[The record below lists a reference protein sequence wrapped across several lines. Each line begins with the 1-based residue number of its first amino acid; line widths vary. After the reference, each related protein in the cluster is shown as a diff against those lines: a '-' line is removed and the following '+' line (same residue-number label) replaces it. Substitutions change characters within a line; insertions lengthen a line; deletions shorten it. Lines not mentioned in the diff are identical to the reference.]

1 MESEDGSIVSLR
13 EKISV
18 EFRHLPD
25 FSAFIL
31 HNSFNDFIDELLRLY
46 NDFDIPIFRYF
57 KNMDPEQRRAITSA
71 STREMLTRIASNQVA
86 EYIEQIINNW
96 LSNQF
101 PMFTREQV
109 DSQDIILVNF
119 AKAKALRSFI
129 SRYTNKLDLFAN
141 IVEDIDRFV
150 IVFNSE
156 VFASYVEVQK
166 EEINKMNTV
175 LQTREKQLLEAQEIG
190 QVGSFEWD
198 FTARKSSCTPQ
209 MYKIFE
215 TEDVDNLASLLRSI
229 HPDDRDKVRKTL
241 LKALE
246 DGDYVCDCRYIRNNK
261 EKVIH
266 SKGRVQFEAGKPV
279 RMIGTVTD
287 ETERHRIIERLQES
301 EKLHKQAQAITHL
314 GNWSWLVNEQK
325 VSWSDEMYRIY
336 GMEPQSE
343 EMSFERFLSFVHP
356 DDREKR
362 VAQIKEA
369 LETLVVEEYHF
380 RIKTAQGEQK
390 VVRGK
395 GEVLAD
401 KDNKPVAMLGTCQD
415 VTPEFNLTQQLR
427 ERERYLKELNTSLE
441 TANQEL
447 SRSNEELES
456 FNFIASHDLQEPL
469 RKIQVYS
476 NRILESGL
484 KDLPP
489 LLQDYFSRI
498 NNASRRM
505 QKLIEDF
512 LVFAQTLN
520 SSKTEE
526 FVDVKD
532 LVEEIRSELITRIE
546 EKKAIIRVSP
556 LPQIYAVPF
565 QIKQLMVNLISN
577 SLKYTFPDKPP
588 LININGAIIEG
599 SQIKEAGA
607 NNQISYVMIRVSD
620 NGIGFDPKYRTKIFE
635 LFQRLHSRNVYSGT
649 GIGLAL
655 CKKIVQ
661 NLGGIITAESQP
673 EQGATFT
680 LYIPQRLPEKSV
692 PRVNFVQRT
701 H

>member
-1 MESEDGSIVSLR
+1 MENEGRCIRSLK
-13 EKISV
+13 EKICV
-18 EFRHLPD
+18 EFRHLPE

-31 HNSFNDFIDELLRLY
+31 HNAFDEFTHELLRLY

-57 KNMDPEQRRAITSA
+57 KNMDPEQRKAIASA
-71 STREMLTRIASNQVA
+71 SAREMLTRIASNQVG
-86 EYIEQIINNW
+86 EYIGKIISNW

-119 AKAKALRSFI
+119 AMAKALRGFI
-129 SRYTNKLDLFAN
+129 PQYTSNLDVFAN
-141 IVEDIDRFV
+141 IVEEIDRFI

-156 VFASYVEVQK
+156 VFASYMQLQK
-166 EEINKMNTV
+166 DEINKMNAA

-198 FTARKSSCTPQ
+198 FAAGKSSCTPQ

-215 TEDVDNLASLLRSI
+215 TGDLNDLASVLRCI
-229 HPDDRDKVRKTL
+229 HPEDQERVVKTIR
-241 LKALE
+241 KALE
-246 DGDYVCDCRYIRNNK
+246 DGDYVCDCRYIRHNK

-266 SKGRVQFEAGKPV
+266 SKGKVQFEEGKPV

-287 ETERHRIIERLQES
+287 ETERHRIIQRLQES

-314 GNWSWLVNEQK
+314 GNWSWVVNEKK

-336 GMEPQSE
+336 GLEPQSE
-343 EMSFERFLSFVHP
+343 EITFERFLLFLHP
-356 DDREKR
+356 EDREKR
-362 VAQIKEA
+362 VAQIKGS
-369 LETLVVEEYHF
+369 LETLVVEEHHF
-380 RIKTAQGEQK
+380 RIKTAKGEMK

-401 KDNKPVAMLGTCQD
+401 KQNKPVAMLGTCQD
-415 VTPEFNLTQQLR
+415 VTREFNLTQQLR
-427 ERERYLKELNTSLE
+427 ERERYLKELNASLE

-456 FNFIASHDLQEPL
+456 FTFVASHDLQEPL

-476 NRILESGL
+476 NRIMESGL

-489 LLQDYFSRI
+489 VLQDYFSRI

-512 LVFAQTLN
+512 LFFAQTLN
-520 SSKTEE
+520 SSKAEE
-526 FVDVKD
+526 VVDLKN

-546 EKKAIIRVSP
+546 EKKAIIEVSP
-556 LPQIYAVPF
+556 VPVIYAVPF

-577 SLKYTFPDKPP
+577 SLKYTFPDKRP
-588 LININGAIIEG
+588 LIQISGCIIDG
-599 SQIKEAGA
+599 SEIKEPGA
-607 NNQISYVMIRVSD
+607 NSGISYVMIKVAD
-620 NGIGFDPKYRTKIFE
+620 NGIGFDPKYRAKIFE
-635 LFQRLHSRNVYSGT
+635 LFQRLHNRNVYSGT

-661 NLGGIITAESQP
+661 NLGGVITAESQP
-673 EQGATFT
+673 GQGATFT
-680 LYIPQRLPEKSV
+680 LYIPDRLPENSI
-692 PRVNFVQRT
+692 PRVDSVERS